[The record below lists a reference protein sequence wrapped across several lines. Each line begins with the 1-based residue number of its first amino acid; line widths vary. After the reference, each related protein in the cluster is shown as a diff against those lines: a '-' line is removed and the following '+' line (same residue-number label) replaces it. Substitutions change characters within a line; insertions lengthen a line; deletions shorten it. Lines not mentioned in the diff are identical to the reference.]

1 MVARPIGTHA
11 RRKAS
16 GRATRIQSIA
26 LALPDRPP
34 QFNHRENYDNDDF
47 CREINLTQEGK
58 SLKIVPPQ
66 HSREDAEIEIQKR
79 EDPKGGQ
86 VIGRGR

>member
-1 MVARPIGTHA
+1 MWC
-11 RRKAS
+11 
-16 GRATRIQSIA
+16 
-26 LALPDRPP
+26 DRPP

-58 SLKIVPPQ
+58 SLMVVPPQ

-79 EDPKGGQ
+79 EDPKSGQ